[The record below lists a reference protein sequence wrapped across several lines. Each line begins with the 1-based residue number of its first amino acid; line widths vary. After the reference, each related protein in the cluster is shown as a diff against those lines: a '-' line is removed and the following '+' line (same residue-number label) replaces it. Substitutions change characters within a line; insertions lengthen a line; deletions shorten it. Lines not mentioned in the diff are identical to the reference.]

1 LPSKLLLINHDPIF
15 YKGQARQVVVQFRQ
29 NLSGQPY
36 VVARPEGRHPS
47 TDSGQAPACPYID
60 AALKSN

>member
-1 LPSKLLLINHDPIF
+1 MTATPSLPSKLLLINHDPIF

-36 VVARPEGRHPS
+36 VVARPEGRRV
-47 TDSGQAPACPYID
+47 GPYID